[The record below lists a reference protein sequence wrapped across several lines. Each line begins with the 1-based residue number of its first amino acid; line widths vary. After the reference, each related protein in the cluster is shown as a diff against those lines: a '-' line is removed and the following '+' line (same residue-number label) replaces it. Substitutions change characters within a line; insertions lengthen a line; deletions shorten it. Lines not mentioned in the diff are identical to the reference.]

1 MPSVTVKGKTDPIRM
16 FAVVNI
22 PSADDIKGAG
32 QKGPKTM
39 AQVRSVLGIAAP
51 DLTKVD
57 VDAEEKKYS
66 IKA

>member
-1 MPSVTVKGKTDPIRM
+1 
-16 FAVVNI
+16 
-22 PSADDIKGAG
+22 
-32 QKGPKTM
+32 M